1 MAGPNPAV
9 LVLAGPTAVGKSAV
23 ALQLA
28 EMWNA
33 EIVSADSRQ
42 VYRYLNIGTA
52 KPTQAE
58 QARIPH
64 HLIDICEPDEMYSA
78 ARFANDAQRAI
89 EEITARSRRA
99 ILVGGTGLYLRALL
113 EGLFE
118 ANETTPETR
127 DRADQILSQGGP
139 EGFLAYLHNHDPLTL
154 KRIGD
159 QNPGRLRRAV
169 EFHLQNHES
178 LEEARLARPGTSAP
192 FRFYGVVFVLPRDQ
206 LYARVEHR
214 IDAMLAGGWQ
224 DEVSDLRSSFD
235 FSLPAFNAVGY
246 RELEHVVSQSLS
258 LQDARNEILT
268 RTRRYAKR
276 QVTWF
281 SHQGRWI
288 WMTPDNE
295 ISSKIA
301 SGFDDFSEYK
311 TA

>member
-58 QARIPH
+58 QSRIPH
-64 HLIDICEPDEMYSA
+64 HLIDVCEPDELYSA
-78 ARFANDAQRAI
+78 ARFASDAQRAI
-89 EEITARSRRA
+89 EEITARNRRA
-99 ILVGGTGLYLRALL
+99 ILVGGTGLYLRALID
-113 EGLFE
+113 GLFE
-118 ANETTPETR
+118 AEETTPETR
-127 DRADQILSQGGP
+127 DRADQILTQEGS
-139 EGFLAYLHNHDPLTL
+139 EGFLTYLRTHDPLTL
-154 KRIGD
+154 ERVGA

-178 LEEARLARPGTSAP
+178 LEASRLARPGISAP
-192 FRFYGVVFVLPRDQ
+192 FRFYGIVFVLPREQ

-214 IDAMLAGGWQ
+214 IDTMLAGGWQ
-224 DEVSDLRSSFD
+224 DEVSSLRGSFD

-246 RELEHVVSQSLS
+246 RELEHVVLQSLS
-258 LQDARNEILT
+258 LSDARQEIVK
-268 RTRRYAKR
+268 RSRRYAKR

-295 ISSKIA
+295 ITSKIA
-301 SGFDDFSEYK
+301 SGFEDFSEDK